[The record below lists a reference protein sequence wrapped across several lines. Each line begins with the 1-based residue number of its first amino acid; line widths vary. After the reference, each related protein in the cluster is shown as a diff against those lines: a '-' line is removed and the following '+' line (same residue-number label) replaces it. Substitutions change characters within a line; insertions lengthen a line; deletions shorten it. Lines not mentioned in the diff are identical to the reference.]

1 LVHEKRKHELCAI
14 ISGSGMAKVNDD
26 VVTNDEDVES
36 GGGDTGDPGVGK
48 AVRVTTTDG
57 KVRIHI

>member
-1 LVHEKRKHELCAI
+1 
-14 ISGSGMAKVNDD
+14 MAKVNDD